1 MTGAEDAAAFR
12 SALELDFDAVDAAEG
27 DAVNDRVF
35 EGIRSALAFRHK
47 KLDPGEQLA
56 NIRSRFPT
64 ASAFLEA
71 SPYML
76 RRSGIDNIDAFYFTM
91 LPAIARR
98 AAREALGPKPK
109 LDTLSVMADY
119 LKDLFIGVH
128 VECFYLV
135 MLTASGLLIDA
146 RKVQQGTVDSTPF
159 YLRETMAIAVLRE
172 AKAVVLCHNH
182 PAGTLRPSKEDLI
195 CTLNVLN
202 CVSPLGIPMLDHI
215 IIARDRAVSIR
226 DSGLLPAELWTM
238 QAPGNRLVK
247 NWVDVDLLKDLPDSY
262 GH

>member
-1 MTGAEDAAAFR
+1 MTAEADAAAL
-12 SALELDFDAVDAAEG
+12 APDLGAAQPPEG
-27 DAVNDRVF
+27 DDANERVF
-35 EGIRSALAFRHK
+35 EGIRRALAFRHK
-47 KLDPGEQLA
+47 KEDPERQLA

-64 ASAFLEA
+64 ASAFMEA

-98 AAREALGPKPK
+98 AARESLGSKPK
-109 LDTLSVMADY
+109 LDTLSAMAEY
-119 LKDLFIGVH
+119 LKNLFIGVH
-128 VECFYLV
+128 IECFYLV

-159 YLRETMAIAVLRE
+159 YLRETMAIAVNRE

-182 PAGTLRPSKEDLI
+182 PAGTLRPSREDLI

-202 CVSPLGIPMLDHI
+202 CVSPLGIPLLDHV

-247 NWVDVDLLKDLPDSY
+247 NWVDVDLLADLR
-262 GH
+262 